1 MATISNIS
9 LQGNWNVS
17 NAKKENMINTKKA
30 LEVNFNSSHQNN
42 DTLNNHN
49 KRRFSLVI
57 TNCNHGSTF
66 HKVDTINGTK
76 VNGLLVAEAP
86 RKLLNENTTDVALV
100 TNGRFVEGR
109 FVFRQIFVI
118 RSYEIGPDRTATMET
133 LMNFLQETALNH
145 VTSSGIGGDG
155 FGATREMSLRKLIW
169 VVTRIQ
175 VQVQRYNKWGEEIEI
190 DTWVDAAG
198 KNGMR
203 RDWIIR
209 DRCTKEIITKATS
222 TWVIMNRETRRLSKI
237 PEEVRKELTPF
248 YLHKIAVASEERDC
262 EKIDKLT
269 DDTAERIQSGLA
281 PRWND
286 MDVNQHVNNVKY
298 IGWILESV
306 PIKVLEDYNM
316 TSLTLEFRRECTQS
330 NTLESLTCPTERV
343 IGESDNNSVNRKP
356 DQQYTHLLRLQDDQ
370 KDVVRARSEWNLKQ
384 NQQ

>member
-133 LMNFLQETALNH
+133 LMNFLQVSFAVL
-145 VTSSGIGGDG
+145 V
-155 FGATREMSLRKLIW
+155 
-169 VVTRIQ
+169 
-175 VQVQRYNKWGEEIEI
+175 
-190 DTWVDAAG
+190 
-198 KNGMR
+198 
-203 RDWIIR
+203 
-209 DRCTKEIITKATS
+209 S
-222 TWVIMNRETRRLSKI
+222 T
-237 PEEVRKELTPF
+237 
-248 YLHKIAVASEERDC
+248 
-262 EKIDKLT
+262 
-269 DDTAERIQSGLA
+269 
-281 PRWND
+281 
-286 MDVNQHVNNVKY
+286 
-298 IGWILESV
+298 
-306 PIKVLEDYNM
+306 
-316 TSLTLEFRRECTQS
+316 
-330 NTLESLTCPTERV
+330 
-343 IGESDNNSVNRKP
+343 
-356 DQQYTHLLRLQDDQ
+356 
-370 KDVVRARSEWNLKQ
+370 
-384 NQQ
+384 